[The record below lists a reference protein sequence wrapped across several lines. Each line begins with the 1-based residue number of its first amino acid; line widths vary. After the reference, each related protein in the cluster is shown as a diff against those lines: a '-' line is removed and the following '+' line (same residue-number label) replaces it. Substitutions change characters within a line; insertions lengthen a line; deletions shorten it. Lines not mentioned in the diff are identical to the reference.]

1 MKGEVE
7 MQDKIV
13 DIGDSKSGYFSLVE
27 TIKNYDDSFNSEDT
41 YATIN
46 IKYDPKYY
54 VYSREV
60 YSLLEFLCDIGS
72 LTQALMIIGY
82 IIVGFITRRLYVAQL
97 LKETY
102 HTKVQRIDARTKFQ
116 EDENN
121 DKQKINQ
128 KDDVQEVKE
137 SENLLM
143 NKADV

>member
-1 MKGEVE
+1 

-13 DIGDSKSGYFSLVE
+13 DVGDSKSGYFSLVE

-82 IIVGFITRRLYVAQL
+82 VIVGFITRRLYVAQL

-102 HTKVQRIDARTKFQ
+102 QTKVQRIDSRTKFQ
-116 EDENN
+116 KDENN

>member
-1 MKGEVE
+1 

-82 IIVGFITRRLYVAQL
+82 VIVGFITRRLYVAQL
-97 LKETY
+97 LKETFQ
-102 HTKVQRIDARTKFQ
+102 TKVQRINGRTKFQ